1 MQPTTPQTPQNSYVS
16 KMREQYP
23 NNANLDDVTLA
34 KIVRAKHY
42 PDMQEGD
49 FFTRIGLEDTT
60 NTAGKKDVAFEPFV
74 KVEEAEPTQK
84 AQNAH
89 VVKMREK
96 YPMYAEIDD
105 FTLAKAVKEHDY
117 ADMDEKEFFSKVGL
131 EREFEDNAEF
141 AKAQKQARIADNR
154 PTVNTGIDFID
165 NNLVNDFTLGSAKN
179 FLDYGASAVKGVG
192 KIGGALGFDEFEQK
206 AQAAQEKLNKAS
218 QRADKSIDNEYVAL
232 AGEMIGDPINLA
244 PAGIFTQ
251 GAKAAR
257 VAKSMA
263 GGAVVGGATM
273 AAKNYGDD
281 TMTQDEKNAEMGIGA
296 GFAAALNG
304 IIAGVTKGRVTSAI
318 NDVPDL
324 EAMRKNPEAFGV
336 TPEEAEQVAVAA
348 QEHLK
353 TTKQP
358 KVSEELGIS
367 TPVSELDQIDNG
379 FKALA
384 DEIIPDKAD
393 EIVPHGMNPEPK
405 EATLEQVVPKPEL
418 SKEQQLLNA
427 EAEYKN
433 SLRIAE
439 FKKSIDQPME
449 ASVFETQAQ
458 NYMDEAQRLR
468 DEIAQEGADGV
479 PTQAQKPIIEEPS
492 IKEPEPE
499 TVVKDGLTTP
509 TAEVKIG
516 DEMAEPQ
523 SQLSLE
529 QFQQHPRFEELLGM
543 RQDVAAK
550 DIQSPQTLV
559 SKRDVR
565 QSNNGKGWEVDVT
578 PATYERNYNADFT
591 LTKQDVKNIR
601 AGKIDESIAAKLETD
616 LGTLDNH
623 PDYKA
628 TNSEAKP
635 AHMSD
640 EDWAEANTLFAKGTD
655 NLAAGTIAG
664 IEQDEN
670 GNVSFDAEKF
680 VLGLGG
686 YTAVKAALKNQTV
699 QGKLKEYAQ
708 KAVDDLEETM
718 AQQAGGGTPPNLK
731 DIPWDKLSKKEASK
745 MVRLLQA
752 IPNNEGVFKNNTVIK
767 TNEGDVKV
775 TDLFAQKQVEKH
787 LDNPDLRGMATTQE
801 VASFPKVGKNVDA
814 TQERQGLTWR
824 AATND
829 NKEIVYGSGNF
840 DEAEQLKTVHTKTER
855 GERGQ
860 LHQEINDRNFHNS
873 DKEIVP
879 QNAQTSDELF
889 IPSSKFSTTKDTI
902 EKSYRPLKQTI
913 AIDGGDK
920 IVGVQKEA
928 PNILVI
934 RDKNGEYAT
943 IDKKLLGVKTSEDG
957 VQTISYKGV
966 SNENYTNI
974 LMANGTNSFGGGLG
988 GGLIGGLEDTDGNYI
1003 PDSWN
1008 WRDASLGAMA
1018 GMGVGH
1024 FAKGE
1029 GTGMFGGKAFTTTY
1043 NKLKAGKL
1051 PNASALPDETLM
1063 QLSQRKLQD
1072 KFNRV
1077 KQLINTKADMSKI
1090 DDAMNPY
1097 QAEELMHGR
1106 VEAKIK
1112 ELETQKVTP
1121 ILEKISKAKLTTD
1134 QVDEYLWARHAP
1146 ERNAKMLENYGKE
1159 NGSGMSDAEA
1169 YTIINKYANNKAMQD
1184 IANDV
1189 YAMNRDRLKYI
1200 HSEGLES
1207 EEFIKMLDANYDNY
1221 VPLRREF
1228 ENQENLP
1235 KTGKGFDI
1243 KGKETMRAK
1252 GSDRTVES
1260 PLMHSIL
1267 AYEETIV
1274 RAEKNQVGKAFLEF
1288 TKEFPDESLYSVA
1301 AVKHL
1306 PQYDKSGAVVGM
1318 SPNYKTDDNVL
1329 HVKVD
1334 GKVQE
1339 ITIHDPALASAF
1351 KNLNSQQMNSL
1362 LLASQKAVRTV
1373 ASLSTSY
1380 NPEFVV
1386 TNFTRDI
1393 QTAMI
1398 NMPDG
1403 MKANRSTILKD
1414 VFPAM
1419 QGIYA
1424 SQRGGTKN
1432 EWSVLFEE
1440 LKREG
1445 GTTGWHELHSV
1456 LDMKKTTQAML
1467 DKYDGKIAPIQ
1478 TFKEVLKYID
1488 DVNSAT
1494 ENASRLVAYKMAKE
1508 SGKTN
1513 KQAASIAKNL
1523 TVNFN
1528 KKGEWGAGLNAA
1540 YMFYNA
1546 SLQGSARMVK
1556 QLATSKTS
1564 QALVGAMAGI
1574 GVALDT
1580 YNRSQNEDA
1589 YAALDD
1595 YIKDTNYI
1603 FMHKDGTYN
1612 SIKLPYGYNIF
1623 KATGDLASQ
1632 MYHGDIEASKI
1643 PKRVFGMTV
1652 NAFSPI
1658 GVDAESAAHT
1668 LSPTVVKPFVEIDQ
1682 NKNFFGGQIAP
1693 EKNPFEP
1700 DKPDS
1705 QNYFKSVNP
1714 LAKATAQKMNE
1725 WSGGNMYEKGGVD
1738 VSPESIEH
1746 LVEFATGGL
1755 GKLLLRTGVVV
1766 DQALDKNKTVD
1777 MNKVPFVRNF
1787 YGVPKEKA
1795 ETNILYKMYEESG
1808 AKTFNNIERERF
1820 LKWTDAAVAKE
1831 DMTKEQAKKLRKGFF
1846 DSQRR
1851 LDFANKYNLQSKEQ
1865 YQQNP
1870 ELQDASR
1877 EYRLTKTQR
1886 NELLKEE
1893 K

>member
-1 MQPTTPQTPQNSYVS
+1 MQPTTPQTTQNSYVS

-60 NTAGKKDVAFEPFV
+60 KTAGKKDVAFEPFV
-74 KVEEAEPTQK
+74 KVEEVEPMQK

-232 AGEMIGDPINLA
+232 AGEMLGDPLNFT
-244 PAGIFTQ
+244 PAGIVTK
-251 GAKAAR
+251 GTKAAR
-257 VAKSMA
+257 VAKSVGLGA
-263 GGAVVGGATM
+263 GIGAGTM
-273 AAKNYGDD
+273 VAKNYGDD
-281 TMTQDEKNAEMGIGA
+281 TMTQEQKNMEMGIGA
-296 GFAAALNG
+296 GFVGTLNG
-304 IIAGVTKGRVTSAI
+304 VIAGLTKGRVTNAI
-318 NDVPDL
+318 NDVSDL

-336 TPEEAEQVAVAA
+336 TPEEAEQVAVMA

-353 TTKQP
+353 ATKQP

-405 EATLEQVVPKPEL
+405 EATPEPIAPKPEL

-468 DEIAQEGADGV
+468 DEIAQEA
-479 PTQAQKPIIEEPS
+479 
-492 IKEPEPE
+492 
-499 TVVKDGLTTP
+499 VVKDGLTTP
-509 TAEVKIG
+509 TTEVKIG

-565 QSNNGKGWEVDVT
+565 QSNTGQGWEVDVT

-670 GNVSFDAEKF
+670 GNISFDAEKF

-824 AATND
+824 AVTND

-879 QNAQTSDELF
+879 QTD
-889 IPSSKFSTTKDTI
+889 I
-902 EKSYRPLKQTI
+902 EK
-913 AIDGGDK
+913 
-920 IVGVQKEA
+920 E
-928 PNILVI
+928 
-934 RDKNGEYAT
+934 
-943 IDKKLLGVKTSEDG
+943 KLLS
-957 VQTISYKGV
+957 Q
-966 SNENYTNI
+966 
-974 LMANGTNSFGGGLG
+974 GTNSFGGGLG

-1106 VEAKIK
+1106 VETKIK

-1207 EEFIKMLDANYDNY
+1207 EDFIKMLDANYDNY

-1228 ENQENLP
+1228 ANQENLP

-1306 PQYDKSGAVVGM
+1306 PQYDKSGAVVGL

-1424 SQRGGTKN
+1424 SQRGGAKN

-1528 KKGEWGAGLNAA
+1528 KKGEWGAWLNAA

-1589 YAALDD
+1589 YAVLDD

-1808 AKTFNNIERERF
+1808 AKTFNNTERERF
-1820 LKWTDAAVAKE
+1820 LKWTDAAVEKE